1 MNQDIFE
8 MKKKILYI
16 LISFSF
22 LFIFGWYSIG
32 SNNLIIIKLKNMFPL
47 ELRNNLKSSI
57 FIIPNIIQENKN
69 LNERISKLNSSIN
82 AGLNFND
89 EVFESKINWYGV
101 RKYYLPYNTSFFPD
115 KKKSF
120 IFKNNDFFFIIFN
133 SGKIINFAKN
143 DLDKNKL
150 FFNNFNT
157 NLEYEFIHNER
168 DNFSKILDIKQLKQ
182 NLIVSL
188 MKKESSNCY
197 KLTLVL
203 SNFNYLN
210 KFDFKEI
217 YKNKK
222 CFNKKMSLANN
233 IGNITLIDN
242 QILLRLEKKL
252 LLINIPQKKIE
263 FKINMKIDEKILSNN
278 DLIIKYF
285 TKNKKIHFDIVD
297 LKSNTKSLNELIKD
311 INLTYKNKIN
321 KKINKIF
328 DIKKISKKEYKI
340 YSLGDDMKN
349 ILIFIISKKNTN
361 AILIDEIKIGKAPE
375 IISDVVDL
383 GEENFLLTFIKEP
396 SVGLLSFFK
405 KKNSHSK

>member
-1 MNQDIFE
+1 

-16 LISFSF
+16 LIPFSF

-47 ELRNNLKSSI
+47 ELRNNLKSTI
-57 FIIPNIIQENKN
+57 FIIPNIIHENKN

-89 EVFESKINWYGV
+89 EVFGSKINTYGV

-120 IFKNNDFFFIIFN
+120 IFKNNDFFFIIFS

-143 DLDKNKL
+143 DFEKNKL

-168 DNFSKILDIKQLKQ
+168 DNFSEILDVKQQRQ

-197 KLTLVL
+197 KLTLVQ
-203 SNFNYLN
+203 SNFKDLD

-222 CFNKKMSLANN
+222 CFNKKKSLTHN

-252 LLINIPQKKIE
+252 LLINTPKKEIE

-297 LKSNTKSLNELIKD
+297 LKLNTKSLNELIKD
-311 INLTYKNKIN
+311 INFTYKNKIN

-349 ILIFIISKKNTN
+349 ILIFIISKKNNN

-405 KKNSHSK
+405 KKN